1 MQSNVWHECLRFAA
15 YYAPRGRQRLL
26 MLGESIGQRYLSAN
40 DQLIGI
46 LGEAG
51 TGKSSIINGMFPGLE
66 LTNDD
71 AGINVR
77 PLPLMRMAQDGKFTA
92 QTFHLDVRFEM
103 AFSQLGEIAQA
114 IRQAIQH
121 GRRVI
126 VEHFDAIYPV
136 LEINA
141 QFLVGVGEEI
151 VLARPNIFGP
161 FPEDICKVID
171 GTAIY
176 RKMAHSAEDIT
187 SMVLER
193 DFGIPPPPY
202 HSDVPRGFVV
212 AFDRK
217 PKKLNIPELE
227 LKVLKII
234 ADKLDISYA
243 DAEHIR
249 IGKHLYGCTGPRIH
263 VRNSGEIRNFRLL
276 PELVH
281 DIMARKHCLVGL
293 IGEPKATYF
302 VDRHPDL
309 LHWQPQ
315 PPAKAPAQH

>member
-1 MQSNVWHECLRFAA
+1 MRVNVWHECLRFAA

-26 MLGESIGQRYLSAN
+26 MLGESIGQRYLLAN

-71 AGINVR
+71 VGINVR
-77 PLPLMRMAQDGKFTA
+77 PLPLLRMAQEGKFTA
-92 QTFHLDVRFEM
+92 HTFHIDVRFEM
-103 AFSQLGEIAQA
+103 AFSQLGDIV
-114 IRQAIQH
+114 QAIQLALRN
-121 GRRVI
+121 GKRVI
-126 VEHFDAIYPV
+126 IEHFDEIYP
-136 LEINA
+136 LLKINA
-141 QFLVGVGEEI
+141 QFLLGVGEEI

-161 FPEDICKVID
+161 FPKDIRKVID

-193 DFGIPPPPY
+193 DFGIPPPGY
-202 HSDVPRGFVV
+202 HSDVPRGFVI

-217 PKKLNIPELE
+217 PKKLDIAELQN
-227 LKVLKII
+227 KVLEII
-234 ADKLDISYA
+234 ANKVDISYA
-243 DAEHIR
+243 DSEHIR
-249 IGKHLYGCTGPRIH
+249 IGPHLYGCTGPRIH
-263 VRNSGEIRNFRLL
+263 VRNSSEIRNFRLL

-281 DIMARKHCLVGL
+281 DIMARKYCLVGL
-293 IGEPKATYF
+293 VAEPKSTYF
-302 VDRHPDL
+302 VDRHPGLPSFGLSDRSVRSV
-309 LHWQPQ
+309 
-315 PPAKAPAQH
+315 